1 MAINTQLKN
10 VFRLIHVTSWVAIL
24 SSLAG
29 SLLMF
34 VVGAKKTVLAFK
46 YAFFV
51 TPADEKMAHLSTGD
65 VATTYLI
72 KSLDA
77 FLIGF
82 VLFLFAFG
90 IYRLFLADENEAE
103 KPLFCWIQLPTIGH
117 LKQILAEVIVIIL
130 FVKFLEIVLV
140 NLDTLDWPVLVLPAG
155 ILLLALG
162 LKVMNLTDHDVGDD
176 Q

>member
-1 MAINTQLKN
+1 MNDQLKT
-10 VFRLIHVTSWVAIL
+10 VFRLVHVTSWVAIL

-29 SLLMF
+29 SILMF
-34 VVGAKKTVLAFK
+34 IVGAKKTVLAFK

-51 TPADEKMAHLSTGD
+51 TPSDEKMAHLSTGD

-82 VLFLFAFG
+82 VLFLFAYG
-90 IYRLFLADENEAE
+90 IYRLFLSDDEEAGA
-103 KPLFCWIQLPTIGH
+103 PMFRWISLPTIGH

-140 NLDTLDWPVLVLPAG
+140 NLETLEWPVLVLPRG
-155 ILLLALG
+155 ILLLAVALRM
-162 LKVMNLTDHDVGDD
+162 MNLTEHSLKDKE
-176 Q
+176 